1 MTASADRP
9 PNFAAPACAP
19 RGLIAGALLVATL
32 VGAGSAFAQS
42 KVFRCEVG
50 GRVVFQQSACSPQP
64 AASGATGSA
73 AAPAKAA
80 SAANPS
86 RQAAGANA
94 VAGNGAP
101 RPVSAAAAAS
111 TAAPRR

>member
-1 MTASADRP
+1 MTPYTDCPPRPAAST
-9 PNFAAPACAP
+9 FAP
-19 RGLIAGALLVATL
+19 RGLMAGALLLAALLGT
-32 VGAGSAFAQS
+32 GSAFAQN

-64 AASGATGSA
+64 TASSPAGSA

-86 RQAAGANA
+86 RQPAGANA
-94 VAGNGAP
+94 PTQTGAT
-101 RPVSAAAAAS
+101 RPASTAVAAS
-111 TAAPRR
+111 AAAPRR